1 MVGKRGGF
9 VRKIRT
15 QFSNVAAGFV
25 LLMATACSPAGGS
38 SSARPAGETD
48 FSCAALIYAANR
60 LVDDKIIADA
70 DGVIKGKYFM
80 AMTSYTTAYAKAE
93 GIKDGME
100 AFNKVKLEGMKYAGV
115 ISSNDRIANDEIA
128 TRAKACIAP

>member
-1 MVGKRGGF
+1 M
-9 VRKIRT
+9 RKIP
-15 QFSNVAAGFV
+15 SAPVAASLILV
-25 LLMATACSPAGGS
+25 MATACSPGGAS
-38 SSARPAGETD
+38 SVARPAGETD

-60 LVDDKIIADA
+60 LVDDKTIADA
-70 DGVIKGKYFM
+70 DGVIKDKYFM
-80 AMTSYTTAYAKAE
+80 ATTSYTTAYAKSE

-115 ISSNDRIANDEIA
+115 ISSNNRVANDEIA